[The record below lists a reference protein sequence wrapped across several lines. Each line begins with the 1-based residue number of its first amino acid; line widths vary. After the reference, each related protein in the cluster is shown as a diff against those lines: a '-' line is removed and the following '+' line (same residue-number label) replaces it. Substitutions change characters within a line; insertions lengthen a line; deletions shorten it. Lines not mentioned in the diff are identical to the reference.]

1 MKKFIQFIGLMIFGI
16 MFVSCAT
23 VKMYAPDAEKFD
35 VYSVVT
41 AQKSIRC
48 HNYAIEFGRYQD
60 NSLNLSLG
68 NFNVSDTD
76 KRQTGVVS
84 RNITH
89 IYDVEYI
96 DNGYNLSVENSSFSS
111 IGDYKFMKITRNGE
125 EIHSNYLSFD
135 EVIEGIDE
143 KGKIVKVDTP
153 LGLRAYYKNKLVACI
168 DFEGGNFYLNSPLA
182 EDMSEEDL
190 DVLFTMMLSY
200 DFYLTMFKTERS
212 HGVFDPSFNFSFGF

>member
-1 MKKFIQFIGLMIFGI
+1 MKKLIPLISLLSI

-23 VKMYAPDAEKFD
+23 VKMYAPESETFD
-35 VYSVVT
+35 TYPVTT

-48 HNYAIEFGRYQD
+48 SNYVIDFGRYQN
-60 NSLNLSLG
+60 NSLNLSVG
-68 NFNVSDTD
+68 NLKLSDTD
-76 KRQTGVVS
+76 KRQSGVVS
-84 RNITH
+84 RNSTA

-96 DNGYNLSVENSSFSS
+96 DNDFKWNVEKSS
-111 IGDYKFMKITRNGE
+111 IRSTGDYKFMKITRNGE
-125 EIHSNYLSFD
+125 YVYSDNLGFD

-153 LGLRAYYKNKLVACI
+153 LGLRAYYKNNLVACI
-168 DFEGGNFYLNSPLA
+168 DFEGGKLYMNPSVA
-182 EDMSEEDL
+182 EEMSEEDL

-212 HGVFDPSFNFSFGF
+212 QGVFDSAFDFSFGL